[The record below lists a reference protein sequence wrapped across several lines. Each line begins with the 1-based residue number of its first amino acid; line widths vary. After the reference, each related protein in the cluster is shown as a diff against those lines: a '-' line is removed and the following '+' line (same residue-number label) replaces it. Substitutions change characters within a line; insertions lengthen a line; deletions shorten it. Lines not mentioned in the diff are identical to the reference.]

1 MATVLQA
8 PNDFGSFN
16 SSFEGSF
23 QRIEPVQPAAQPA
36 DSGHDYVDRAR
47 DDGPNGNMG
56 LSLDT
61 LARDDGQDKWKTCQ
75 DHPAVCIPTNPG
87 TLLHPGSCTPCA
99 FVFRVAE
106 GQVRNR
112 CTNGDSCGWCHHPSH
127 PRTRGRRQKSGGAR
141 KQQDET
147 SGVGGTRQQK
157 DETEKNGSETSTRD
171 SWSDRES
178 KAKQAAAWNGTEDRG
193 KSHRSAKDERGN
205 GKGNRA
211 GRDDRAKNNRQRND
225 RDDRSRNQRFVT
237 PPPPMQSERGL
248 ERCNTPEFDEQY
260 ACYRAPHGA
269 PDPVYHMPISPNQGP
284 QPGPQDDYIRQPTPI
299 LYSCIPVH
307 VAVPTQPA
315 EGMTEWPG
323 YVARDTYGR
332 DTYGRDTYSRDT
344 YVRDTYAP
352 AQYVPDYDYPPRM
365 YQPEVQ
371 PYGSQPYMMVPV
383 QAAQWKPNHPLRVEN
398 AGLDRSREVIHG

>member
-1 MATVLQA
+1 MLNINA
-8 PNDFGSFN
+8 N
-16 SSFEGSF
+16 
-23 QRIEPVQPAAQPA
+23 EP
-36 DSGHDYVDRAR
+36 YAR
-47 DDGPNGNMG
+47 D
-56 LSLDT
+56 SHWKKAT
-61 LARDDGQDKWKTCQ
+61 LKA
-75 DHPAVCIPTNPG
+75 HPEVCIPTNPG

-112 CTNGDSCGWCHHPSH
+112 CTNGDACGWCHHPSH
-127 PRTRGRRQKSGGAR
+127 PRTRGRRQKSGGRAAFQ
-141 KQQDET
+141 KEET
-147 SGVGGTRQQK
+147 WTEK
-157 DETEKNGSETSTRD
+157 NAWTEKNGSETSTRD
-171 SWSDRES
+171 SSEKEGAWTDGYEG
-178 KAKQAAAWNGTEDRG
+178 AKT
-193 KSHRSAKDERGN
+193 
-205 GKGNRA
+205 NRA
-211 GRDDRAKNNRQRND
+211 GRDDRAKNNRQRNG
-225 RDDRSRNQRFVT
+225 RDERSNGPQN
-237 PPPPMQSERGL
+237 PAGIGQSPEKVGL

-260 ACYRAPHGA
+260 SQYA
-269 PDPVYHMPISPNQGP
+269 SPQQQYQHP
-284 QPGPQDDYIRQPTPI
+284 QQI